1 MKNPS
6 SVVGRTMKISY
17 KTVWEVEVKKLSVSH
32 QENDG
37 KPLVEDRV
45 LEHVE
50 HHEEAGPGRLEADHA
65 AEVVGEARKKNG
77 PSGDPGSTLGRLVS
91 WLLSGGG
98 EPEKQSNKYICNLS
112 SNKEPGFLPI
122 SSAIF
127 IGLVPGKCAN
137 FYRAGQY
144 TNGAHRTIG
153 R

>member
-77 PSGDPGSTLGRLVS
+77 PGGDPGSTLGRLVS
-91 WLLSGGG
+91 WLLSCGG
-98 EPEKQSNKYICNLS
+98 EPEK
-112 SNKEPGFLPI
+112 
-122 SSAIF
+122 
-127 IGLVPGKCAN
+127 
-137 FYRAGQY
+137 
-144 TNGAHRTIG
+144 
-153 R
+153 